1 MSRTGGRGA
10 RAFLVLVL
18 LVLLGLPFVAPNSY
32 LLNLLVLTS
41 LYVGLAVSYELIA
54 GEVGA
59 LSLAH
64 PAFYGLGAYTVA
76 ILAARYELP
85 AIVTMPI
92 AAILAAVLALLVGI
106 PSLRLSGYSFAIGTL
121 GFATISQLVA
131 KNWIEVTSGPMCVTG
146 VPAASILGAS
156 FGSLQP
162 FYYLILGVV
171 VVVFLFTRQ
180 ITVSRIGRT
189 FKAIREDE
197 ALASAVG
204 IGSNRYRLIAFAAS
218 AGLAGIL
225 GGTYAYYIN
234 VVCPTELDLSLTLTL
249 LVILFIG
256 GLGSLRG
263 SVLAAILITALPE
276 IFRVAHEWRLVAYGV
291 ALLVTINLFPGGI
304 EEILTRIER
313 WFRRRGLGGP
323 WNETR

>member
-1 MSRTGGRGA
+1 MSGSALVRRG
-10 RAFLVLVL
+10 FFVLVL
-18 LVLLGLPFVAPNSY
+18 LVLLALPFIAPNSY
-32 LLNLLVLTS
+32 VLNLLVLTA

-64 PAFYGLGAYTVA
+64 PAFYGLGAYLVA
-76 ILAARYELP
+76 ILAANYNLP
-85 AIVTMPI
+85 AVATLPI
-92 AAILAAVLALLVGI
+92 AAVLAALLALAVGI
-106 PSLRLSGYSFAIGTL
+106 PSLRLSGYAFAIGTL

-131 KNWIEVTSGPMCVTG
+131 KNWIEVTRGPMCVTG
-146 VPAASILGAS
+146 VPPASLLGTTFS
-156 FGSLQP
+156 GLQP
-162 FYYLILGVV
+162 FYFLIVGVV
-171 VVVFLFTRQ
+171 VVLFIFTRQ
-180 ITVSRIGRT
+180 MTVTRIGRT

-204 IGSNRYRLIAFAAS
+204 IGSNKYRLIAFAAS

-225 GGTYAYYIN
+225 GGTYAYYIQ
-234 VVCPTELDLSLTLTL
+234 VVCPSELDLSLTLTL

-256 GLGSLRG
+256 GMGSLRG

-291 ALLVTINLFPGGI
+291 ALLLTINLFPGGI

-313 WFRRRGLGGP
+313 RLRRSSLGDSQEGVP
-323 WNETR
+323 